1 MKDITK
7 GTEKQIA
14 WATEIRDT
22 MIGSAQATIAD
33 PKSELDYRKAKASLR
48 NLAALDDAA
57 LLIDF
62 SKGTLPGG
70 SEYRGVDPRYFM
82 TATERDRIEAGLR
95 EDRAQA
101 EAEVYGTPTA
111 EPADADVLPVKPRR
125 RRRLT
130 DEERAARDA
139 KDARVREI
147 IHRLGENREA
157 GR

>member
-14 WATEIRDT
+14 WATEIRDA
-22 MIGSAQATIAD
+22 MIGWAEATIAD
-33 PKSELDYRKAKASLR
+33 PKSELATRKAKASLR
-48 NLAALDDAA
+48 NLAEVDDAA

-62 SKGTLPGG
+62 SKGTLPGD

-82 TATERDRIEAGLR
+82 TAAERDRIEAGLR
-95 EDRAQA
+95 EDRTQA
-101 EAEVYGTPTA
+101 EAEVYGTPAETA
-111 EPADADVLPVKPRR
+111 ADTLPVKPRR
-125 RRRLT
+125 RRLS

-147 IHRLGENREA
+147 IHRLGEDREA

>member
-22 MIGSAQATIAD
+22 MIGSAKATIAD

-48 NLAALDDAA
+48 NLAEADDAA

-82 TATERDRIEAGLR
+82 TAAERDRIEAGLR
-95 EDRAQA
+95 EDRTQA
-101 EAEVYGTPTA
+101 EAEVYGTPT
-111 EPADADVLPVKPRR
+111 ETTADTLPVKPRR

-139 KDARVREI
+139 KDARFREI
-147 IHRLGENREA
+147 IHRLGEDREA